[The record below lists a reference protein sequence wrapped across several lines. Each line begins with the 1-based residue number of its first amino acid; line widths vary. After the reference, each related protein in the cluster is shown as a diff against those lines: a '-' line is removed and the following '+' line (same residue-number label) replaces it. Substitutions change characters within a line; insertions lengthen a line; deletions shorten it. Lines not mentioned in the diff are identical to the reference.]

1 MYMVYWT
8 EADGGIPIPHA
19 REFGT
24 TEMTAAMQFM
34 EELRGRQRAG
44 ATVSMIAMASENP
57 NSIGPSG
64 VADPGAD
71 YAWKKR
77 RR

>member
-8 EADGGIPIPHA
+8 DAVNGVPTPQA
-19 REFGT
+19 RAFGT

-44 ATVSMIAMASENP
+44 QAVSMIVMASENP

-64 VADPGAD
+64 VAQAGAD